1 MGGSKDQQLFRMQ
14 SYAEKRFASDK
25 LPTGTGE
32 DSFGEDDD
40 EDNGHISKVKN
51 SMHRSVVV
59 DKARD

>member
-1 MGGSKDQQLFRMQ
+1 MQ

-25 LPTGTGE
+25 LPTGAGE